1 MKGHNIFIG
10 ACNVGSTRGN
20 GFELIEKMSGQTS
33 STVIASDHPLSAGY
47 TYDGSN
53 YLNITAKIPQPA
65 VVQNGYIISSNGSSF
80 NNISNVTID
89 KSRGIS

>member
-1 MKGHNIFIG
+1 
-10 ACNVGSTRGN
+10 
-20 GFELIEKMSGQTS
+20 MSGQTS

-89 KSRGIS
+89 KSKGISWDYDFTFPFYNNPWVAGSSYSW